1 METAGNLSYII
12 FRKAGHIMKKMRRA
26 LALIMA
32 VMMLAAILAGC
43 GSSNQQQNNTGNS
56 NAQNGNNSSSTEQ
69 EDSSGTEVSEED
81 KYGGTL
87 KIALA
92 STVSAQALDP
102 VYSNSSSVDQI
113 TQQYGEGLVR
123 MTSNGQFVPAFA
135 TSWETSDDGLVWTFH
150 LREGVHFQKGEF
162 QDGRE
167 ATADDVV
174 YSFERSRTQHWNNPL
189 FMIDS
194 IEKVDDY
201 TVQIN
206 LNQPYAAFLE
216 RCTSST
222 TVIIPKEDVEGWGD
236 EFGLHPTSIGP
247 FQVVEHAADQYTKLV
262 RNENYW
268 GTRPYLD
275 ALEYYCITDSA
286 QALNALLTGEVD
298 VVLSLSADA
307 IRQVKQA
314 DDITLYQVPA
324 CSVSYIGLNS
334 RDPQLSDP
342 DVRKALIMAVD
353 ASVLATAY
361 QEGMAEENRLPI
373 PLISWGYDESLLSLV
388 PDYDPEGAK
397 QLLADAGY
405 PDGFKLK
412 MNLVNNSDEMMRAAT
427 MVQGYWSQIGV
438 DLEILPVSQSEM
450 TEIYTSGT
458 VQTWAGTQ
466 GGYADPATILGYFT
480 SRAKLNTNQNSW
492 GYDKE
497 ETEALNKKALSLSD
511 QEERKAIYKEIATDF
526 LGEYLGIFFANSNLN
541 MAANSRVH
549 GLTVENKTVLTI
561 CGAPDTGVNIW
572 VED

>member
-1 METAGNLSYII
+1 
-12 FRKAGHIMKKMRRA
+12 MKKMKRM
-26 LALIMA
+26 LALLLS
-32 VMMLAAILAGC
+32 VMMMAAALAGC
-43 GSSNQQQNNTGNS
+43 GNSNQQNEEGN
-56 NAQNGNNSSSTEQ
+56 NAQQTQNVANT
-69 EDSSGTEVSEED
+69 SSGDGSDSAEVTEEE

-87 KIALA
+87 KVALN

-102 VYSNSSSVDQI
+102 IYSNSSAVDQV

-123 MTSNGQFVPAFA
+123 MTSNGEFVPAFA
-135 TSWETSDDGLVWTFH
+135 TDWETSDDGLVWTFH
-150 LREGVHFQKGEF
+150 LRKGVHFQKGQF

-167 ATADDVV
+167 ANADDVL
-174 YSFERSRTQHWNNPL
+174 YSIERSRTQHWNNPL
-189 FMIDS
+189 FMVDS

-201 TVQIN
+201 TVQIT

-216 RCTSST
+216 RCTSSNT
-222 TVIIPKEDVEGWGD
+222 IIIPREDVEGWGD

-262 RNENYW
+262 CNEDYW

-275 ALEYYCITDSA
+275 ALEYYCITDNA

-298 VVLSLSADA
+298 IVLSLSADA
-307 IRQVKQA
+307 IRQVKES
-314 DDITLYQVPA
+314 DNITLYQEPA

-334 RDPQLSDP
+334 RDEQLSDP
-342 DVRKALIMAVD
+342 NVRKALIMAVD
-353 ASVLATAY
+353 SSVLATAY
-361 QEGMAEENRLPI
+361 QEGMAEPDSLPI
-373 PLISWGYDESLLSLV
+373 PLISWGYDESLLDLV
-388 PDYDPEGAK
+388 PSYDPEGAK

-405 PDGFKLK
+405 PNGFKLK

-438 DLEILPVSQSEM
+438 ELEILPVSQSEM

-497 ETEALNKKALSLSD
+497 ETEQLNKKALALSD
-511 QEERKAIYKEIATDF
+511 QAERKEIYKQIATDF
-526 LGEYLGIFFANSNLN
+526 LGEYMGIFFANSNLN
-541 MAANSRVH
+541 MAANNRVH

-572 VED
+572 VD

>member
-1 METAGNLSYII
+1 
-12 FRKAGHIMKKMRRA
+12 MKKMKRM
-26 LALIMA
+26 LSLLLA
-32 VMMLAAILAGC
+32 VMMMAAILAGC
-43 GSSNQQQNNTGNS
+43 GNSSQQNNG
-56 NAQNGNNSSSTEQ
+56 GNNTQQNQNSPGT
-69 EDSSGTEVSEED
+69 DSSDDSGGTEVSEEE

-87 KIALA
+87 RIALS

-102 VYSNSSSVDQI
+102 IYSNSSSVDQV

-123 MTSNGQFVPAFA
+123 MTSNGKFVPALA
-135 TSWETSDDGLVWTFH
+135 TDWETSDDGLVWTFH

-167 ATADDVV
+167 VTADDVV
-174 YSFERSRTQHWNNPL
+174 YSMERSRTQHWNNPL
-189 FMIDS
+189 FMVDS

-201 TVQIN
+201 TVQIT

-216 RCTSST
+216 RCTSSNT
-222 TVIIPKEDVEGWGD
+222 IIVPKEDVEGWGD

-247 FQVVEHAADQYTKLV
+247 FQVVEHVADQYTKLV
-262 RNENYW
+262 RNEDYW

-298 VVLSLSADA
+298 IVLSLSADA
-307 IRQVKQA
+307 IRQVKPSNN
-314 DDITLYQVPA
+314 ITLYQEPA

-334 RDPQLSDP
+334 RDEQLSDP
-342 DVRKALIMAVD
+342 NVRKALIMAVD

-361 QEGMAEENRLPI
+361 QEGMAEANTLPI
-373 PLISWGYDESLLSLV
+373 PLISWGYDESLLEFV
-388 PDYDPEGAK
+388 PDYDPEAAK

-405 PDGFKLK
+405 ADGFKLK

-427 MVQGYWSQIGV
+427 MVQSYWSEIGV
-438 DLEILPVSQSEM
+438 ELEIVPVSQSEM

-497 ETEALNKKALSLSD
+497 ETEELNKKALSLSD
-511 QEERKAIYKEIATDF
+511 QEERKEIYLEIAEDF